1 MESLN
6 LPRIIDGAGLAVS
19 IALMTRF
26 LTWIIFFPSQEVVD
40 SFFFYYAFS
49 TGPISD
55 FMIICSFLHI
65 GKPSELV
72 LTVQMLMTA
81 AQFYLYYEP
90 EAITNYVAPAFAVVG
105 LVIQILAYLLVP
117 IFYYPI
123 SMINVALLFL
133 FIDQS

>member
-6 LPRIIDGAGLAVS
+6 LPGIIDGAGLAVS

-26 LTWIIFFPSQEVVD
+26 VSWIIFLPSQELVD

-49 TGPISD
+49 TGLISD

-81 AQFYLYYEP
+81 AQFYLYYDP
-90 EAITNYVAPAFAVVG
+90 G
-105 LVIQILAYLLVP
+105 LILEYIMPGIIIVTIVLGLLNP
-117 IFYYPI
+117 F
-123 SMINVALLFL
+123 
-133 FIDQS
+133 

>member
-1 MESLN
+1 MESFN
-6 LPRIIDGAGLAVS
+6 LPGIIDGAGLAVS

-26 LTWIIFFPSQEVVD
+26 VTWIIFLPSQEVVD

-49 TGPISD
+49 TEPISD

-81 AQFYLYYEP
+81 AQFYLYYDPGLILEY
-90 EAITNYVAPAFAVVG
+90 ITPWIFIITLVLAV
-105 LVIQILAYLLVP
+105 LNP
-117 IFYYPI
+117 IYSSI
-123 SMINVALLFL
+123 A
-133 FIDQS
+133 

>member
-6 LPRIIDGAGLAVS
+6 LPGIIDGAGLAVS

-26 LTWIIFFPSQEVVD
+26 VSWIIFLPSQELVY

-49 TGPISD
+49 TGLISD

-81 AQFYLYYEP
+81 AQFYLYYDPGLILEYIVP
-90 EAITNYVAPAFAVVG
+90 GIIIITPV
-105 LVIQILAYLLVP
+105 LLVLNP
-117 IFYYPI
+117 IYSSIAPLIYDLPFYQY
-123 SMINVALLFL
+123 
-133 FIDQS
+133 